1 MYREF
6 TRDSAPDTV
15 SWRWALIHSQ
25 YTGPFTELAQLS
37 KSKSGRVCDGARVG
51 HESAPFTLALV
62 VLFTALT
69 DVSTLHMP

>member
-1 MYREF
+1 M
-6 TRDSAPDTV
+6 
-15 SWRWALIHSQ
+15 
-25 YTGPFTELAQLS
+25 GP
-37 KSKSGRVCDGARVG
+37 VG

>member
-1 MYREF
+1 MYREC

-15 SWRWALIHSQ
+15 SWRWPDSQ
-25 YTGPFTELAQLS
+25 PVHHLSQPVHHLSQLNFKIDVMGP
-37 KSKSGRVCDGARVG
+37 VG

-62 VLFTALT
+62 VLFTVLT

>member
-1 MYREF
+1 MYREC

-15 SWRWALIHSQ
+15 SWRWPDSQ
-25 YTGPFTELAQLS
+25 PVHHLSQLNF
-37 KSKSGRVCDGARVG
+37 KSKSGRVMGPVG

-62 VLFTALT
+62 VLFTVLT